1 MCCMQ
6 LATITQRVNTVNGR
20 RYSED
25 PAIFAWELCNE
36 CQCVLLVVSFLPISV
51 LTTEGTEVV
60 DAVRECLRTANIL
73 L

>member
-36 CQCVLLVVSFLPISV
+36 CQCVLLAESILPICV
-51 LTTEGTEVV
+51 LTTKDTEVG
-60 DAVRECLRTANIL
+60 
-73 L
+73 